1 MFLQITA
8 ETEKNQ
14 KNQITEKSIS
24 EPQKVEEI
32 KS

>member
-8 ETEKNQ
+8 ETENNQ
-14 KNQITEKSIS
+14 KIKLRKKSIS